1 MVRTTDGRGAM
12 TPQVPAVP
20 VPQDSVIRT
29 CVIVHGVNRCVVR
42 IPLNVLAAYIDTQAI
57 KMETTGTVKS
67 IFPVYVAVMH
77 ATFKR
82 LWRSYGVVL

>member
-1 MVRTTDGRGAM
+1 M

-20 VPQDSVIRT
+20 IQQDAVIRT
-29 CVIVHGVNRCVVR
+29 CVIIHGTNRCVVR
-42 IPLNVLAAYIDTQAI
+42 IPLDVLAANIDTQAI
-57 KMETTGTVKS
+57 KRETTGTVNS

-82 LWRSYGVVL
+82 LWRSYGVLL